1 MMSSNLKQR
10 FLYFKRQTHAK
21 FIRGNDYQ
29 LSVGVKGVVTWIS
42 SKGNNQLFEICMNQ
56 LFTSLLIL
64 HTHTFMVNE
73 YGSPL
78 IYINDDL
85 EQFKYLEDCP
95 HNVRLMISD
104 ICFGHSDVICGD
116 STEIL
121 LCHMWRINDRK
132 THEIRGITSVWYEE
146 SNCDAMWDINITEM
160 IVFYC
165 GLLQVDEKRLRSLL
179 FKYIAAKD
187 GAKTA
192 KVVGCNLE

>member
-78 IYINDDL
+78 IYINDEL

-104 ICFGHSDVICGD
+104 ICFGDSDVICKD
-116 STEIL
+116 STKTL
-121 LCHMWRINDRK
+121 LYRMKGINDRK
-132 THEIRGITSVWYEE
+132 TKEIQTTISVWYRE
-146 SNCDAMWDINITEM
+146 SNCNDMWDVNIGNI

-165 GLLQVDEKRLRSLL
+165 GSLNVDEKALKSLL

-187 GAKTA
+187 GAKTRI
-192 KVVGCNLE
+192 

>member
-56 LFTSLLIL
+56 LFTSLLI
-64 HTHTFMVNE
+64 
-73 YGSPL
+73 
-78 IYINDDL
+78 
-85 EQFKYLEDCP
+85 FKYLEDCP

-104 ICFGHSDVICGD
+104 ICFGDSDVICKD
-116 STEIL
+116 STKTL
-121 LCHMWRINDRK
+121 LYRMKGINDRK
-132 THEIRGITSVWYEE
+132 TKEIQTTISVWYRE
-146 SNCDAMWDINITEM
+146 SNCNDMWDVNIGNI

-165 GLLQVDEKRLRSLL
+165 GSLNVDEKALKSLL

-187 GAKTA
+187 GAKTRI
-192 KVVGCNLE
+192 